1 MSLHIPTLFQV
12 MVASSATMA
21 VAIAFLAREPH
32 RDLRPWA
39 LALALQAGAYA
50 LFGLRGQVHDLW
62 SIVLGNGLL
71 VAALAL
77 FTESLLRFQRR
88 PVPRWLVWSPVG
100 LVVLGMLPLME
111 NFPARTLLS
120 SGVFGLQCLSIAGLV
135 WQWRRVIGGQGQY
148 LLMAGALLVGMLVLT
163 RLLLALTGLVE
174 TSRLDEPS
182 LMQSATFLSALLGTL
197 LLTVGLLM
205 MAQERAERALRDS
218 ERLYRQLV
226 EAVNEGICVVQAG
239 QLRFVNPRMQQ
250 LMGCSEHELLGRD
263 LLSFV
268 QADDHQRVRD
278 MLERRLHGD
287 AEDLR
292 IELRAISRNT
302 RVRWL
307 ELSGRRVDWQ
317 GQPAILNL
325 VSDITGRQEEEEKI
339 RDLAYHDALTQ
350 LPNRR
355 LFLEHLHH
363 AQATTKRQ
371 GRHAAVIYLDLDNFK
386 SLNDR
391 WGHHVG
397 DLLLIEVARRIQQTL
412 REVDTVA
419 RFGGDEFV
427 VLLNELSAERGHAV
441 EQVQRIADKLVQTL
455 GQTYRLKAKPADA
468 APEAEEIEIEHRC
481 TASLGVAVFAGDSST
496 SDRLLDLADAAMYRA
511 KNAGRNRYELA
522 DEAEAPTA
530 A

>member
-39 LALALQAGAYA
+39 LALALQAGGYA
-50 LFGLRGQVHDLW
+50 LFGLRGQVHDLA

-88 PVPRWLVWSPVG
+88 PVPRRLVWAPVG
-100 LVVLGMLPLME
+100 LVLLGMLPLID
-111 NFPARTLLS
+111 NFPARVLLS
-120 SGVFGLQCLSIAGLV
+120 GGICGLQCLSLAALV
-135 WQWRRVIGGQGQY
+135 WQWRRAVGGQGQY
-148 LLMAGALLVGMLVLT
+148 LLMAGALLVGAMTIARALLT
-163 RLLLALTGLVE
+163 LIGLVE
-174 TSRLDEPS
+174 TTHLAESN
-182 LMQSATFLSALLGTL
+182 LMQSATYLAALLGTL

-205 MAQERAERALRDS
+205 MAGERAERALRDS
-218 ERLYRQLV
+218 EQHYRQLV
-226 EAVNEGICVVQAG
+226 EAVNEGICVVQDG
-239 QLRFVNPRMQQ
+239 RLRFVNPRMQQ

-263 LLSFV
+263 LLAFV

-287 AEDLR
+287 AEDMR

-339 RDLAYHDALTQ
+339 RDLAYHDALTR

-355 LFLEHLHH
+355 LFLEHLHR

-386 SLNDR
+386 SLNDG

-427 VLLNELSAERGHAV
+427 VLLNDLSAERGHAV
-441 EQVQRIADKLVQTL
+441 EQVRRIADKLVQTL
-455 GQTYRLKAKPADA
+455 GQPYRLKTKPADA
-468 APEAEEIEIEHRC
+468 APEAEDIEIEHRC
-481 TASLGVAVFAGDSST
+481 TASLGVAVFAGDST
-496 SDRLLDLADAAMYRA
+496 APDRLLDLADAAMYRA
-511 KNAGRNRYELA
+511 KNTGRNRYELA
-522 DEAEAPTA
+522 DEAEAPA
-530 A
+530 AA